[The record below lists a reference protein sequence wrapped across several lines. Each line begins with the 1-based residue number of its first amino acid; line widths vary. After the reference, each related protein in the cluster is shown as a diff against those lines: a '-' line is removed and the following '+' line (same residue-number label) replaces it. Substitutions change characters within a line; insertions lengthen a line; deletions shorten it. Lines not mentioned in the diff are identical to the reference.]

1 MINFKKDG
9 FRKGGSDF
17 GGRPKFGGGRS
28 GGSER
33 FGGNDRG
40 GDRGHRDDRG
50 SRPGGSPELFS
61 AVCTACKKQCE
72 VPFRPSAD
80 KPVYCRDCFMNH
92 DKGFVQDTRPDT
104 RREGDDFRKESR
116 PPQRDSQYTR
126 PEINVG
132 QKSAGND
139 ELKKQI
145 ATLESK
151 VNRIIELLT
160 VEVKAPEVIEVPKA
174 SKVEKVLV
182 KEVKAK
188 TTKSKAIEV
197 KPKVKATKVV
207 EKVTTKAP
215 AKKKV
220 VEKVAKKTKK

>member
-40 GDRGHRDDRG
+40 GDRGGRDDRG
-50 SRPGGSPELFS
+50 SRSGGSPELFS

-92 DKGFVQDTRPDT
+92 DKGFVQDTRPNP
-104 RREGDDFRKESR
+104 RREGGDFKRESHSS
-116 PPQRDSQYTR
+116 QRDTQYSR
-126 PEINVG
+126 PEINAG

-145 ATLESK
+145 AILESK

-160 VEVKAPEVIEVPKA
+160 VEVKAPEIIEAPKV
-174 SKVEKVLV
+174 SKIVKIV
-182 KEVKAK
+182 KEVKPK
-188 TTKSKAIEV
+188 ITKPKVTEVKSKA
-197 KPKVKATKVV
+197 KATKVV
-207 EKVTTKAP
+207 EKVAKKAP
-215 AKKKV
+215 VKKTAVEKTVKKAKK
-220 VEKVAKKTKK
+220 

>member
-1 MINFKKDG
+1 MVNFKKDG

-28 GGSER
+28 GGNER

-40 GDRGHRDDRG
+40 GDRGRRDDRG
-50 SRPGGSPELFS
+50 SRSGGSSEFFP

-92 DKGFVQDTRPDT
+92 DKGFVQDTRPNP
-104 RREGDDFRKESR
+104 RRGGDEFKRESHSS
-116 PPQRDSQYTR
+116 QRDTGHS
-126 PEINVG
+126 EINTG
-132 QKSAGND
+132 QKSTGND
-139 ELKKQI
+139 EIKKQI
-145 ATLESK
+145 AILESK

-160 VEVKAPEVIEVPKA
+160 VEVKAPEV
-174 SKVEKVLV
+174 VEAPKVL
-182 KEVKAK
+182 KIAKAK
-188 TTKSKAIEV
+188 KEV
-197 KPKVKATKVV
+197 KPKVTEAKVAKVV
-207 EKVTTKAP
+207 EKIAKKSP

-220 VEKVAKKTKK
+220 VAKTVKKAKK